1 MPRPIVLKGD
11 LTQEALDDLGN
22 KNEVSVDCEM
32 MGLNPMR
39 DRLCLVQI
47 SAEKGGCYLVQVEES
62 AGAPRMKA
70 VMENAAIIKIF
81 HFARMDMQF
90 LQARLNIYVKNVY
103 CTKIASR
110 FARTYTDKHG
120 LKELVRE
127 IAGENMDKTSQSSDW
142 GRDTLTAEQLRY
154 AAQDVKFLFKIKR
167 TLESMLEREN
177 RQELAHAFMG
187 FLPALIQADV
197 QGYQDIFAH

>member
-11 LTQEALDDLGN
+11 LSAEALEELSRAS
-22 KNEVSVDCEM
+22 EVSVDCEM
-32 MGLNPMR
+32 MGLNPVR

-62 AGAPRMKA
+62 KGAPNMRA
-70 VMENAAIIKIF
+70 LMENPAVVKIF

-90 LQARLNIYVKNVY
+90 LQTRLNIHVKNIY

-154 AAQDVKFLFKIKR
+154 AAQDVKFLFRIKR
-167 TLESMLEREN
+167 TLESMLERED
-177 RQELAHAFMG
+177 RLELAHAFMA
-187 FLPALIQADV
+187 FLPTLIQADV
-197 QGYQDIFAH
+197 LGYQDVFAH